1 MEAAAYYANRM
12 ITPAYYDTALKTK
25 YARDEESQ
33 AMLDLIYETRWSDL
47 GNIYNVGSVLSEMT
61 TLINNKKNTFSSM
74 IAKKESKIA
83 DELATINDAF
93 LNQNN

>member
-1 MEAAAYYANRM
+1 
-12 ITPAYYDTALKTK
+12 
-25 YARDEESQ
+25 
-33 AMLDLIYETRWSDL
+33 
-47 GNIYNVGSVLSEMT
+47 MT